1 MINYPV
7 TRYLYR
13 PVSTRAA
20 KALERTPVTPGHVT
34 LVSALLSSGGA
45 VAFGARSY
53 WLGAILSLL
62 GIITDCVDGDLSRL
76 TGRSSTVGAFLDSV
90 MDRWTDAAMIVGLAY
105 ANPEHWT
112 VAGVA
117 LTASLLTSYTRARA
131 QSLGV
136 DCPDGIGGRDTRVL
150 VLVIAAPAGLIEL
163 GLWTVAVTGVVT
175 AVHRMYVA
183 TQRLRA
189 LETSQAAPASP
200 AKSPSRATVA

>member
-1 MINYPV
+1 M

-34 LVSALLSSGGA
+34 LVSALLSTGGA
-45 VAFGARSY
+45 VAFGYGRY
-53 WLGAILSLL
+53 WLGAVLSLL
-62 GIITDCVDGDLSRL
+62 GVITDCIDGDLSRL

-90 MDRWTDAAMIVGLAY
+90 MDRWTDAAMIVGLAI
-105 ANPEHWT
+105 ANPQHWT

-117 LTASLLTSYTRARA
+117 LTASMLTSYTRARA

-150 VLVIAAPAGLIEL
+150 LLVIAAPAGLIEL
-163 GLWTVAVTGVVT
+163 GLWAVAVTGVVT
-175 AVHRMYVA
+175 AVHRMFVA

-189 LETSQAAPASP
+189 LETQSEPAPAS
-200 AKSPSRATVA
+200 AQRRATVA

>member
-1 MINYPV
+1 MVSYPV

-20 KALERTPVTPGHVT
+20 RVLEGTPITPGHVT
-34 LVSALLSSGGA
+34 LVSALLSTGGA
-45 VAFGARSY
+45 VAFGFGSY
-53 WLGAILSLL
+53 WLGAVLSLL
-62 GIITDCVDGDLSRL
+62 GIITDCIDGDLSRL

-112 VAGVA
+112 LAGVA

-150 VLVIAAPAGLIEL
+150 LLVIAAPAGLVEL
-163 GLWTVAVTGVVT
+163 GLWAVAVTGVMT
-175 AVHRMYVA
+175 AVHRTHVA
-183 TQRLRA
+183 TRRLRA
-189 LETSQAAPASP
+189 LESPPATAPAPGEAS
-200 AKSPSRATVA
+200 VA

>member
-1 MINYPV
+1 MVSYPV

-20 KALERTPVTPGHVT
+20 RALEGTRITPGHVT
-34 LVSALLSSGGA
+34 LVSALLSTGGA
-45 VAFGARSY
+45 VAFGYGRY
-53 WLGAILSLL
+53 WLGAVLSLL
-62 GIITDCVDGDLSRL
+62 GVITDCIDGDLSRL

-105 ANPEHWT
+105 ANPEHWML
-112 VAGVA
+112 AGVA

-163 GLWTVAVTGVVT
+163 GLWTVAVTGVAT
-175 AVHRMYVA
+175 ALHRMLVA

-189 LETSQAAPASP
+189 LETAPPATKAPDQAS
-200 AKSPSRATVA
+200 VA

>member
-1 MINYPV
+1 MSYPV

-20 KALERTPVTPGHVT
+20 RVLEGTPVTPGHVT
-34 LVSALLSSGGA
+34 LVSALMSSGGA
-45 VAFGARSY
+45 VAFAYRSY

-62 GIITDCVDGDLSRL
+62 GVITDCIDGDLSRL
-76 TGRSSTVGAFLDSV
+76 TGRSSTVGAFIDSV

-105 ANPEHWT
+105 ANPQHWT
-112 VAGVA
+112 LAAVA

-150 VLVIAAPAGLIEL
+150 LLVLAAPAGLIEL
-163 GLWTVAVTGVVT
+163 GLWAVAVTGVVT
-175 AVHRMYVA
+175 AVHRMLVA
-183 TQRLRA
+183 TRRLRA
-189 LETSQAAPASP
+189 LESVPAPTAPDQAS
-200 AKSPSRATVA
+200 VA

>member
-1 MINYPV
+1 M

-20 KALERTPVTPGHVT
+20 RILERTPVTPGHVT
-34 LVSALLSSGGA
+34 LVSALMSFSGA
-45 VAFGARSY
+45 IAFGYRSY

-62 GIITDCVDGDLSRL
+62 GIITDCIDGDLSRL

-112 VAGVA
+112 LAGVA

-150 VLVIAAPAGLIEL
+150 LLVVAAPAGQIEL
-163 GLWTVAVTGVVT
+163 GLWAVAVTAVVT
-175 AVHRMYVA
+175 AVQRTLVA
-183 TQRLRA
+183 TRRLRA
-189 LETSQAAPASP
+189 LESAPAASP
-200 AKSPSRATVA
+200 GRASVV

>member
-1 MINYPV
+1 MGHFYRELGVWGLVVSYPV

-20 KALERTPVTPGHVT
+20 RALENTAITPGHVT
-34 LVSALLSSGGA
+34 FVSAVLSTGGA
-45 VAFGARSY
+45 VAFAYRSY

-62 GIITDCVDGDLSRL
+62 GVITDCIDGDLSRL

-105 ANPEHWT
+105 ANPRYWT
-112 VAGVA
+112 IAAVA

-150 VLVIAAPAGLIEL
+150 LLVIAAPAGLIGL
-163 GLWTVAVTGVVT
+163 GLWAVAVTGVLT
-175 AVHRMYVA
+175 AVHRMVVA
-183 TQRLRA
+183 TRRLRA
-189 LETSQAAPASP
+189 LET
-200 AKSPSRATVA
+200 

>member
-1 MINYPV
+1 MVSYPV

-20 KALERTPVTPGHVT
+20 RALQGTPVTPGHVT
-34 LVSALLSSGGA
+34 LVSAILSFSGA
-45 VAFGARSY
+45 IAFGYQRY
-53 WLGAILSLL
+53 WLGAVLSLL

-112 VAGVA
+112 LAGVA

-150 VLVIAAPAGLIEL
+150 LLVIAAPAGLIEL
-163 GLWTVAVTGVVT
+163 GLWAVAVTGVVT
-175 AVHRMYVA
+175 AVHRMLVGA
-183 TQRLRA
+183 QRLRA
-189 LETSQAAPASP
+189 LEAARAPA
-200 AKSPSRATVA
+200 ADRASAI

>member
-1 MINYPV
+1 MVVSYPV

-20 KALERTPVTPGHVT
+20 RVLEGTRVTPGHVT
-34 LVSALLSSGGA
+34 LVSALLSTSGA
-45 VAFGARSY
+45 VAFGYRSY
-53 WLGAILSLL
+53 WLGAVLSLL
-62 GIITDCVDGDLSRL
+62 GVITDCIDGDLSRL

-112 VAGVA
+112 LAGIA

-150 VLVIAAPAGLIEL
+150 LLVIAAPAGLIEL
-163 GLWTVAVTGVVT
+163 GLWAVAVTGVVT
-175 AVHRMYVA
+175 AVHRMLVA
-183 TQRLRA
+183 TRRLRA
-189 LETSQAAPASP
+189 LEAAPAQQ
-200 AKSPSRATVA
+200 VAPDQASVA

>member
-1 MINYPV
+1 MVSYPV

-20 KALERTPVTPGHVT
+20 RALERTPVTPGHVT
-34 LVSALLSSGGA
+34 LASALLSTGGA
-45 VAFGARSY
+45 VAFGFRSY
-53 WLGAILSLL
+53 WLGSVLSLL
-62 GIITDCVDGDLSRL
+62 GIITDCIDGDLSRL

-105 ANPEHWT
+105 ANPQHWT
-112 VAGVA
+112 LAGVA

-150 VLVIAAPAGLIEL
+150 LLVIAAPTGLIEL
-163 GLWTVAVTGVVT
+163 GLWAVAVTGVVT
-175 AVHRMYVA
+175 AVHRTVVA
-183 TQRLRA
+183 TRRLRA
-189 LETSQAAPASP
+189 LESVAAGDGLGYQTTQS
-200 AKSPSRATVA
+200 T

>member
-1 MINYPV
+1 MVSYPV

-20 KALERTPVTPGHVT
+20 RVLQGTPVTPGHVT
-34 LVSALLSSGGA
+34 IVSAILSFSGA
-45 VAFGARSY
+45 IAFGYQRY
-53 WLGAILSLL
+53 WLGAVLSLL

-112 VAGVA
+112 LAGVA

-150 VLVIAAPAGLIEL
+150 LLVIAAPAGLIEL
-163 GLWTVAVTGVVT
+163 GLWAVAVTGVVT
-175 AVHRMYVA
+175 AVHRMLVGA
-183 TQRLRA
+183 RRLKA
-189 LETSQAAPASP
+189 LESARAPA
-200 AKSPSRATVA
+200 ADRASVV

>member
-1 MINYPV
+1 MVSYPV

-20 KALERTPVTPGHVT
+20 RVLEGTRVTPGHVT
-34 LVSALLSSGGA
+34 LVSALLSTSGA
-45 VAFGARSY
+45 VAFGYRSY
-53 WLGAILSLL
+53 WLGAVLSLL
-62 GIITDCVDGDLSRL
+62 GIITDCIDGDLSRL

-112 VAGVA
+112 LAGIA

-150 VLVIAAPAGLIEL
+150 LLVIAAPAGLIEL
-163 GLWTVAVTGVVT
+163 GLWAVAVTGVTT
-175 AVHRMYVA
+175 AVHRMLVA
-183 TQRLRA
+183 TRRLRA
-189 LETSQAAPASP
+189 LENLPAAKAPDQAS
-200 AKSPSRATVA
+200 VA